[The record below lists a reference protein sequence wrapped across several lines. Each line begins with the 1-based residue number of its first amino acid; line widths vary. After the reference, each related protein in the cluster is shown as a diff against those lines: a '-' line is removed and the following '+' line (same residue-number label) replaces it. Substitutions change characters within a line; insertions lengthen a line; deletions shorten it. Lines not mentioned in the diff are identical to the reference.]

1 MALIFY
7 FLFGSKPDSILAFQ
21 LGIAALEK
29 GKNNEW
35 SPYSIPS
42 GIADFG
48 Y

>member
-1 MALIFY
+1 MAL
-7 FLFGSKPDSILAFQ
+7 FLFLFLGSKPDSILALQ

-29 GKNNEW
+29 GKNNKW